1 MANVF
6 SRYTVPAT
14 FYPNVGGLTVQT
26 QTNTETGSMTVYTL
40 GPNQVQLAYTGDG
53 PEWSVVDPRRTATI
67 WNNRA
72 RNNPRNLT
80 PDELEAAFYSY
91 VASELNKIRAD
102 ILNDP
107 SQYESPEIAVV
118 RQQTFFN
125 EKIPGVVEPE
135 TGRKNQDDG
144 RPTTQRTTAQTP
156 PESLSNGT
164 LTPVESENENPNV
177 TTPSS
182 NAGVGFYRYP
192 LGNIDSLGYDYIKI
206 AAHKYVPQ
214 GQRPSGYGF
223 KKNTVA
229 NEALGGKVL
238 DHFIL
243 PMHPNLATRNTVS
256 YNSNSLEPLGFGA
269 GAGAL
274 SQLSSKLGQNNQTDL
289 GSYFGTIADAVQN
302 NPDAVKA
309 TILENNSLG
318 VDARGLL
325 GRATGQIINPNMELL
340 FSGPNLRLFSFKW
353 RMTPRDEDEAR
364 VIRSMVKKFKK
375 HMSPQ
380 RDGSYYFLKTPNIF
394 SLEYVFNSN
403 TSEDQ
408 ISDAVSNS
416 GGNHPYLNK
425 FKPCMLLTCE
435 VNFTPDGSYAT
446 FESGSMTAY
455 ELELTFQEIQP
466 IYEDD
471 YDDNPDMGY

>member
-135 TGRKNQDDG
+135 TGRKNQDNG
-144 RPTTQRTTAQTP
+144 ERTTQRTTAQTP

-164 LTPVESENENPNV
+164 LTPVESENENPNIA
-177 TTPSS
+177 TPSS
-182 NAGVGFYRYP
+182 SAGVGFYRYP

-206 AAHKYVPQ
+206 AAHTYKPL
-214 GQRPSGYGF
+214 GQRASGFGF
-223 KKNTVA
+223 SGKTVA
-229 NEALGGKVL
+229 NEALGGKAL

-243 PMHPNLATRNTVS
+243 PMHPNLSTRNSVS
-256 YNSNSLEPLGFGA
+256 YNSDTIEPAAFQKS
-269 GAGAL
+269 AGAL
-274 SQLSSKLGQNNQTDL
+274 SVFTGNTKELSESVNAALDAITNQT
-289 GSYFGTIADAVQN
+289 Q
-302 NPDAVKA
+302 AVKA
-309 TILENNSLG
+309 VIAANAFNQS
-318 VDARGLL
+318 DRSLL

-340 FSGPNLRLFSFKW
+340 FTAPNLRLFSFKW

-394 SLEYVFNSN
+394 SLEYMFNSN

-408 ISDAVSNS
+408 INDAVSNS

-425 FKPCMLLTCE
+425 FKPCMLISCE

>member
-1 MANVF
+1 MANVL
-6 SRYTVPAT
+6 SRYSIPAT
-14 FYPNVGGLTVQT
+14 YYPNVGGLTVET

-40 GPNQVQLAYTGDG
+40 GPNQVKLANTGDG
-53 PEWSVVDPRRTATI
+53 PEWSLVDPRRTITI
-67 WNNRA
+67 WNNRI
-72 RNNPRNLT
+72 RNNPKNLNI
-80 PDELEAAFYSY
+80 DELEEGFYSY
-91 VASELNKIRAD
+91 VTSGLNKIRAD

-107 SQYESPEIAVV
+107 SQYESPEIAVI

-135 TGRKNQDDG
+135 TGRKNQNNG
-144 RPTTQRTTAQTP
+144 EPTTQRTTAQAP

-164 LTPVESENENPNV
+164 LTPVESENENSNI

-182 NAGVGFYRYP
+182 SAGVGFYRYP

-206 AAHKYVPQ
+206 AAHTYVPQ
-214 GQRPSGYGF
+214 GKRDSGYGF
-223 KKNTVA
+223 KGNTVA
-229 NEALGGKVL
+229 NEALGTAL

-243 PMHPNLATRNTVS
+243 PMHPNLSTRNSVS
-256 YNSNSLEPLGFGA
+256 YNSDSLEPMGFAAAAGLLAGFSGQPGTIGEILGA
-269 GAGAL
+269 GA
-274 SQLSSKLGQNNQTDL
+274 K
-289 GSYFGTIADAVQN
+289 AVTEDTN
-302 NPDAVKA
+302 SVKA
-309 TILENNSLG
+309 VLAGRTF
-318 VDARGLL
+318 DQPARSLL
-325 GRATGQIINPNMELL
+325 GRSTGQIINPNMELL
-340 FSGPNLRLFSFKW
+340 FTGTNLRLFSFKW

-380 RDGSYYFLKTPNIF
+380 RDGSYFFLKTPNIF
-394 SLEYVFNSN
+394 KLEYMFNSN

-408 ISDAVSNS
+408 INDAVSNS

-425 FKPCMLLTCE
+425 FKPCMLFNCE